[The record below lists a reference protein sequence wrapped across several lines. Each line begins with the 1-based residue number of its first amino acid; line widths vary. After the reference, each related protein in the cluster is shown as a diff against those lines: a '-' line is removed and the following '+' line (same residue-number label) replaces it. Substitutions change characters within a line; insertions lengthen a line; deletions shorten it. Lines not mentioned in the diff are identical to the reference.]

1 MDGSI
6 LTMKPIED
14 ITPEAQADLD
24 NFIRM
29 NFEDVNG
36 MTDEE
41 QKALEMQNAGI
52 TSEFELQDMNE
63 AEWKQVCERADEY
76 EAYDQWMGE

>member
-1 MDGSI
+1 
-6 LTMKPIED
+6 MKPTKEL
-14 ITPEAQADLD
+14 THEASVELD
-24 NFIRM
+24 NYIRL

-41 QKALEMQNAGI
+41 QTALELENAGL
-52 TSEFELQDMNE
+52 TNEFDLQDMNE
-63 AEWKQVCERADEY
+63 AEWKQVCERSDEY